1 MKKPDEDERRNTRWL
16 AGYDYETQREVT
28 QKGRCNVVQA
38 IATAPVRVQ
47 CIICK
52 AEVSMEVPIEGL
64 VKWKQGVLI
73 QDALP
78 ALSRSEREML
88 ISQTCGTCFN
98 DMFEEVEDE

>member
-1 MKKPDEDERRNTRWL
+1 
-16 AGYDYETQREVT
+16 
-28 QKGRCNVVQA
+28 
-38 IATAPVRVQ
+38 
-47 CIICK
+47 
-52 AEVSMEVPIEGL
+52 MEVPIEGL

-88 ISQTCGTCFN
+88 VSQTCGTCFD

>member
-47 CIICK
+47 CNICGV
-52 AEVSMEVPIEGL
+52 VSTLEVPIEGL
-64 VKWKQGVLI
+64 VKWRQGALI

-88 ISQTCGTCFN
+88 ISQTCGTCFD